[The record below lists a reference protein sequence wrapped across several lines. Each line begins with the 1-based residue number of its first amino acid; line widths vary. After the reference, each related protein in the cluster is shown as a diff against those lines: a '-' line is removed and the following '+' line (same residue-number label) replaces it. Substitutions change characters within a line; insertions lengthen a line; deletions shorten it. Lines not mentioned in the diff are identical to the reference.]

1 MTLEEAQSRILE
13 LEEQLSDYDNI
24 KLELENKDERIKSL
38 EEHNQRLFLRAT
50 SSLKVEES
58 KEEFKSDL
66 LGDYAKLLSDEEIE
80 LLKELEE

>member
-1 MTLEEAQSRILE
+1 MTLEEAQSKILE
-13 LEEQLSDYDNI
+13 LEEKINDYENL
-24 KLELENKDERIKSL
+24 KVELENKEERIKSL
-38 EEHNQRLFLRAT
+38 EEHNQKLFLRAT
-50 SSLKVEES
+50 SSLKVEEP

>member
-50 SSLKVEES
+50 SSLKVEEP